1 MKDNAEQNWVQQ
13 AKQGEPAA
21 IAELYRHY
29 WRAARAA
36 AYGVTGDFDLAEDA
50 ASEAF
55 YAAFDGLGDL
65 KDVQRFG
72 PWLHTI
78 VVRTAR
84 RLKTSQA
91 KKKNAELQT
100 LPDAKSP
107 VPSAD
112 LEQRE
117 LAALIH
123 EAVRNLSET
132 LREALSLF
140 YFEGYSVE
148 EAARFLDVPAGT
160 LKRRLHDGR
169 RRLRNVAEQI
179 LKGRSPM
186 NLQREQ
192 ILEQLRD
199 LVDKGPDSMDS
210 RRVLRQVLQLR
221 PLPYELMGK
230 FLQRYSNTAKKM
242 TTPEGRKEV
251 EHRSRKVT
259 EYFCRPSER
268 ALDPNH
274 ALGKVAHAIRAALP
288 EFKEWQVDVSR
299 AARSLVQRFSGNFE
313 SLNLPPGFAEGSGG
327 SYMYIAR
334 ASLVKSRDGSWRTIY
349 EIMQEKEWQDFND
362 EVFINNGR
370 LSDALILMWMQSDT
384 IELRAIEE
392 LLRKLSKV
400 IAPQIPVSFV
410 AYEEPRY
417 RASLRMQFEN
427 ISIPAANG
435 GPLNPWPNMSE
446 GVSAASVSIFLE
458 SWAAAQSGQVVELIE
473 FSPHLLFE
481 GDAKQ

>member
-1 MKDNAEQNWVQQ
+1 MKDNAEQSWVQR
-13 AKQGEPAA
+13 AKQGEPVA

-36 AYGVTGDFDLAEDA
+36 AYGVTGDLDLAEDA

-55 YAAFDGLGDL
+55 YAALDGLGDL
-65 KDVQRFG
+65 KDVQRFV

-84 RLKTSQA
+84 RLKAVKSKE
-91 KKKNAELQT
+91 KKVELQT
-100 LPDAKSP
+100 LPDNESP
-107 VPSAD
+107 APNVS

-117 LAALIH
+117 MAALIH
-123 EAVRNLSET
+123 EAVGNLSES
-132 LREALSLF
+132 LREAMSLF

-148 EAARFLDVPAGT
+148 EAARFLDIPVGT

-169 RRLRNVAEQI
+169 NRLRQIAEQI
-179 LKGRSPM
+179 LKGTKPVYPK
-186 NLQREQ
+186 REQ
-192 ILEQLRD
+192 LLKRFRD
-199 LVDKGPDSMDS
+199 IIDKGKDSKTFHQLMPQIF
-210 RRVLRQVLQLR
+210 RLR
-221 PLPYELMGK
+221 PLPYDLIAK
-230 FLQRYSNTAKKM
+230 YLQRHSKIAKVM
-242 TTPEGRKEV
+242 VTPEGREKV
-251 EHRSRKVT
+251 QHRSRKVL
-259 EYFCRPSER
+259 EYIGRPSAR
-268 ALDPNH
+268 ALDPDH
-274 ALGKVAHAIRAALP
+274 VVCKVAHAIRAALP
-288 EFKEWQVDVSR
+288 EFKEWHLDLSQLAQNV
-299 AARSLVQRFSGNFE
+299 VQKFMGNLDQ
-313 SLNLPPGFAEGSGG
+313 SPLPPGFAEGSGG
-327 SYMYIAR
+327 SYMYISR
-334 ASLVKSRDGSWRTIY
+334 ASLVKSRDGSWKTIY
-349 EIMQEKEWQDFND
+349 EIMQETEWQDFND

-392 LLRKLSKV
+392 LLRKLSEV

-417 RASLRMQFEN
+417 QASLRMQFEN
-427 ISIPAANG
+427 VSVPAANG

-458 SWAAAQSGQVVELIE
+458 PWATAQSGQVVELIE
-473 FSPHLLFE
+473 FSPHLFFE